1 MLENLLV
8 SLNVVFPIF
17 VMLTIGVYVRRKNM
31 VTDQSL
37 SVMNKLV
44 FRIFMSSLLFI
55 NISNMDIKA
64 VLDIKNLKLVGVIW
78 SCLFFITI
86 LSYFLF
92 EKTMKDRNKIPVM
105 IQGAYRANL
114 ALFGIPMAM
123 SLYGDKG
130 LGVMS
135 LVSAAAIPLTNMM
148 AVSLLEGYATKKVN
162 IKKVLFSILKNPL
175 IICSTLALIIVF
187 LDIKLPKLIK
197 NPIVSLGQVATPL
210 SFVVLGAT
218 LKFDSL
224 VKNLKLSMV
233 ANVIKL
239 IILPMIA
246 VSIGIKLGFKN
257 EYLLGILGATG
268 APGAVS
274 SFIMVKEIGGDENL
288 AAELVV
294 SSTLLS
300 IITLFIWIF
309 TLKTFGYL

>member
-17 VMLTIGVYVRRKNM
+17 VMLTIGVYVRRKNL

-55 NISNMDIKA
+55 NISNMDIKS
-64 VLDIKNLKLVGVIW
+64 VLDIKNLKLMGVIW
-78 SCLFFITI
+78 GCLFIITI

-92 EKTMKDRNKIPVM
+92 EKTMQDRNKIPVM

-135 LVSAAAIPLTNMM
+135 LVSAGAIPLTNMM
-148 AVSLLEGYATKKVN
+148 AVSLLEGYATKTVN
-162 IKKVLFSILKNPL
+162 FKKVFISILKNPL
-175 IICSTLALIIVF
+175 IICSTLALVVVF
-187 LDIKLPKLIK
+187 LDIRIPKLIK

-239 IILPMIA
+239 VILPMIA
-246 VSIGIKLGFKN
+246 ITIGIKLGFKN

-300 IITLFIWIF
+300 ILTLFVWIF
-309 TLKTFGYL
+309 MLKTFGYL

>member
-1 MLENLLV
+1 
-8 SLNVVFPIF
+8 
-17 VMLTIGVYVRRKNM
+17 
-31 VTDQSL
+31 
-37 SVMNKLV
+37 
-44 FRIFMSSLLFI
+44 MSSLLFI
-55 NISNMDIKA
+55 NISNMDVKA
-64 VLDIKNLKLVGVIW
+64 VLDVKNLKLVGIIW
-78 SCLFFITI
+78 GSLFFITVCC
-86 LSYFLF
+86 YFLF
-92 EKTMKDRNKIPVM
+92 ERTMTDRNKIPVM

-123 SLYGDKG
+123 SLYGEKG

-162 IKKVLFSILKNPL
+162 FKKVVVSIAKNPL
-175 IICSTLALIIVF
+175 IICSTLALMVVF

-233 ANVIKL
+233 ANTIKL
-239 IILPMIA
+239 VILPLIA
-246 VSIGIKLGFKN
+246 MTIGIKAGFTN
-257 EYLLGILGATG
+257 EHLLGILGATG

-274 SFIMVKEIGGDENL
+274 SFIMVKEIGGDEDL

-294 SSTLLS
+294 SSTLIS
-300 IITLFIWIF
+300 ILTLFLWIF
-309 TLKTFGYL
+309 ILKTFNYL

>member
-17 VMLTIGVYVRRKNM
+17 VMLTIGIYVRKKKM

-64 VLDIKNLKLVGVIW
+64 VLDIRNLKLVLIIW
-78 SCLFFITI
+78 GALFSITVFC
-86 LSYFLF
+86 YFLF
-92 EKTMKDRNKIPVM
+92 EKTMNDRNKIPVM

-123 SLYGDKG
+123 SLYGEKG

-162 IKKVLFSILKNPL
+162 VKKVLISIAKNPL
-175 IICSTLALIIVF
+175 IICSTLALIVVF
-187 LDIKLPKLIK
+187 LDIRLPKLIK

-233 ANVIKL
+233 ANTIKL
-239 IILPMIA
+239 IILPLIA
-246 VSIGIKLGFKN
+246 VSIGIKAGFTN

-300 IITLFIWIF
+300 ILTLFVWIF
-309 TLKTFGYL
+309 ILKTFGYL

>member
-1 MLENLLV
+1 
-8 SLNVVFPIF
+8 
-17 VMLTIGVYVRRKNM
+17 
-31 VTDQSL
+31 
-37 SVMNKLV
+37 
-44 FRIFMSSLLFI
+44 
-55 NISNMDIKA
+55 
-64 VLDIKNLKLVGVIW
+64 
-78 SCLFFITI
+78 
-86 LSYFLF
+86 
-92 EKTMKDRNKIPVM
+92 M

-123 SLYGDKG
+123 SLYGEKG

-162 IKKVLFSILKNPL
+162 VKKVLISIAKNPL
-175 IICSTLALIIVF
+175 IICSTLALIVVF

-233 ANVIKL
+233 ANTIKL
-239 IILPMIA
+239 IILPLIA
-246 VSIGIKLGFKN
+246 VSIGIKAGFTN

-300 IITLFIWIF
+300 ILTLFVWIF
-309 TLKTFGYL
+309 VLKTFGYL